1 MPGKP
6 RRTQEERRTTT
17 RKGLLDATLE
27 SLVELGYARTTT
39 TEVARRAGVSQGAIF
54 NHFPTKSA
62 LVVAATE
69 QLFAELVAAFRTALA
84 RGRAGEDPVRA
95 AIRRLWDVF
104 CHPRLRAVYL
114 LYAEAPADAELLVA
128 LRPVVARHNA
138 NITAF
143 AAALFPALEAPGLG
157 VLLDCVVFALQGASL
172 QRPVHLDRARE
183 RALLAT
189 LEQLARAALSGAA
202 PPRPVR
208 ARKKGASR

>member
-1 MPGKP
+1 MPAT
-6 RRTQEERRTTT
+6 RRTQEERRTAT
-17 RKGLLDATLE
+17 RQGLLDATLE
-27 SLVELGYARTTT
+27 CLVELGYARTTT

-54 NHFPTKSA
+54 NHFPTKSQ

-69 QLFAELVAAFRTALA
+69 QLFAELVEAFRTALA
-84 RGRAGEDPVRA
+84 RGRPDEDPVAA

-114 LYAEAPADAELLVA
+114 LYAEAPADEELLVA

-138 NITAF
+138 NVIVF

-157 VLLDCVVFALQGASL
+157 ALLDCVVFAMQGASL

-189 LEQLARAALSGAA
+189 LEQLARTALAAA
-202 PPRPVR
+202 PGTRRKGGPR
-208 ARKKGASR
+208 